1 MPAYVVA
8 DIEIVDHEAFAD
20 YRERVPAVIAAYGG
34 RYLVRGGASEIVEG
48 AWRPHR
54 LVIVEF
60 PTMASLKTFLDSP
73 EYRPLRAL
81 RERAART
88 NMVVFE
94 GVQR

>member
-34 RYLVRGGASEIVEG
+34 RYLVRGGASEVVEG
-48 AWRPHR
+48 DWRPHR

-60 PTMASLKTFLDSP
+60 PTLASLKTFLDSP

-81 RERAART
+81 RERATRT